1 MSGMGAEIAKNLVLS
16 GVHLLTILDPTTV
29 TVDDLRSNFLLP
41 HDSIGKNVWPDI
53 WTSVLMNWLIC
64 F

>member
-53 WTSVLMNWLIC
+53 
-64 F
+64 